1 MGGAGADQAA
11 DIRDEA
17 ERRGGAGPATGTGT
31 DARTG
36 AGAGQDVRWSR
47 AAWLAV
53 AGFATFAV
61 VAAAGVPISGLL
73 GKQTRTTDWSVN
85 HPIDAVELS
94 VDSADLT
101 VRPSSGATAE
111 SLRQTLTWSLT
122 KPRVTESWRGQTL
135 VISEHCASRR
145 LFEGDECGATLDLAV
160 PAAVPVRVT
169 ADSGSVT
176 VQRMA
181 GNVRVDVVS
190 GDITLDALGGDLW
203 ARAESGSIDADR
215 LRSLHVDTQTVSG
228 DMTLG
233 FAAAPD
239 AVSASAVSGSVNVT
253 VPPGSTYRVQG
264 RTVSGDRQITAGLS
278 DEASPRSIT
287 LDSESGDA
295 DLGYAAA
302 Q

>member
-1 MGGAGADQAA
+1 MSGASVDQAA

-17 ERRGGAGPATGTGT
+17 ERRGAAGTAGGTG
-31 DARTG
+31 DA
-36 AGAGQDVRWSR
+36 AGGRADPRWSR
-47 AAWLAV
+47 VAWLAV

-73 GKQTRTTDWSVN
+73 GKQTRTTGWSAN
-85 HPIDAVELS
+85 HPIDGVELS

-111 SLRQTLTWSLT
+111 ALRQTLTWSLT
-122 KPRVTESWRGQTL
+122 KPQVTESWRGQTL
-135 VISEHCASRR
+135 VISEHCSSRR
-145 LFEGDECGATLDLAV
+145 LFEGDECGAALDLAV
-160 PAAVPVRVT
+160 PASVPVRVT

-190 GDITLDALGGDLW
+190 GDIALDAVSGDLW

-215 LRSLHVDTQTVSG
+215 LRSLHMDAQTVSG

-253 VPPGSTYRVQG
+253 VPPGTTYRVAG

-278 DEASPRSIT
+278 DNASPRSIT